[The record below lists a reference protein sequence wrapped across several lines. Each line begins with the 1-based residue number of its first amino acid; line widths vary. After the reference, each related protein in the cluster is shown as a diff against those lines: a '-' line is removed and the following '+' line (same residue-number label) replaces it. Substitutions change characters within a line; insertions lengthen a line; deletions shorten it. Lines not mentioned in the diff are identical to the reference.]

1 MQSVDDLEE
10 FVRRC
15 GIGGRFDKLAKKA
28 MPVLLVDGY
37 DEISTA
43 DRHRV
48 SEALTEFQSLKK
60 GCFYLTCRSFYDVYD
75 LRANRFEIERFTNE
89 HQINFIRAF
98 SEIYEIPIHAEN
110 LVSQLNS
117 RGLKD
122 LAAHPLTLTL
132 ICMLKSGVL
141 PDLPDNTLALLK
153 RAFDLLTLR
162 WDQQKG
168 VSREAQVALDGEERI
183 RCLMRVAYK
192 MMELRASQEEVE
204 GFVREYLRLSQHETA
219 DAREVLLDT
228 ARWYGVLVPTE
239 VDEWEF
245 VHRSI
250 HDYLAARFW
259 VESGSFRPA
268 SVRSWTTRVAYAAC
282 LSPNA
287 TETLVRALRECEGLD
302 VVAECLR
309 NKPSFDPN
317 DVASAFFYHFSRFV
331 RTYAYDR
338 GDTSLS
344 VSSGDDIFTLF
355 SDQLLLSLLRHATL
369 KSSLDDSRRAAEF
382 VCAYVLRQVLLRKRR
397 VIDDILCCL
406 LSVCD
411 KITVPFKNVSN
422 VHLRGWL
429 TSNRSKL
436 VSDA

>member
-1 MQSVDDLEE
+1 
-10 FVRRC
+10 
-15 GIGGRFDKLAKKA
+15 
-28 MPVLLVDGY
+28 
-37 DEISTA
+37 
-43 DRHRV
+43 
-48 SEALTEFQSLKK
+48 
-60 GCFYLTCRSFYDVYD
+60 
-75 LRANRFEIERFTNE
+75 
-89 HQINFIRAF
+89 
-98 SEIYEIPIHAEN
+98 
-110 LVSQLNS
+110 
-117 RGLKD
+117 
-122 LAAHPLTLTL
+122 
-132 ICMLKSGVL
+132 
-141 PDLPDNTLALLK
+141 
-153 RAFDLLTLR
+153 
-162 WDQQKG
+162 
-168 VSREAQVALDGEERI
+168 
-183 RCLMRVAYK
+183 MRVAYK

-309 NKPSFDPN
+309 NKPSFDPD

-369 KSSLDDSRRAAEF
+369 KSSLDDS
-382 VCAYVLRQVLLRKRR
+382 
-397 VIDDILCCL
+397 
-406 LSVCD
+406 
-411 KITVPFKNVSN
+411 
-422 VHLRGWL
+422 
-429 TSNRSKL
+429 
-436 VSDA
+436 